1 MNLAL
6 RVTDLSVSYAEKTV
20 LKNITFSSPFR
31 GITVIAGRSGSG
43 KTTLLRA
50 FNRINETF
58 PHCVTTGTVE
68 IDLGEGLEHIYPYK
82 EGRSSLNE
90 LRSRVGMVF
99 QSPNVLPTTIEQNIA
114 LPLKVVAKVPRSE
127 IKDRIRHA
135 LVKVKLWDEVAD
147 RQDQPAQHLSGGQ
160 QQRLCL
166 ARTLALEPKF
176 ILLDEPTSSLDVY
189 AASEIEELLT
199 FLSRQYPILL
209 VSHSIEQVVR
219 LASRLLVLDKGR
231 LIATYIDDLPNEE
244 KLTAMLVGS

>member
-6 RVTDLSVSYAEKTV
+6 RVTDLSVRFGQGTV
-20 LKNITFSSPFR
+20 LNNITFSSPFL

-58 PHCVTTGTVE
+58 PHCMTTGTVE
-68 IDLGEGLEHIYPYK
+68 MDFGEGLEHIYPYK
-82 EGRSSLNE
+82 RGYRSLSE

-114 LPLKVVAKVPRSE
+114 LPLKVVAKVSRSE
-127 IKDRIRHA
+127 IKDRVRHA
-135 LVKVKLWDEVAD
+135 LVKAKLWDEVAD
-147 RQDQPAQHLSGGQ
+147 RLEQPAQHLSGGQ

-166 ARTLALEPKF
+166 ARTLALEPNF

-189 AASEIEELLT
+189 AASEIEELLIE
-199 FLSRQYPILL
+199 LSKQYPILM
-209 VSHSIEQVVR
+209 VSHSIEQIIR
-219 LASRLLVLDKGR
+219 LACRILVLDKGKV
-231 LIATYIDDLPNEE
+231 IATYADNLPDE
-244 KLTAMLVGS
+244 KKLAAMLAES